1 MNVGDIVKIE
11 EEVFEEEEEEEL
23 RESFEEEELE
33 VVPITIEEP
42 ENTGDCILLA
52 VIYDGSVGKALC
64 KLYDPMSKK
73 IYYWHDKSGHMPYC
87 LTDLT
92 PEQVKRHTVVTHK
105 GFRSVV
111 EVEKYDLIRDKF
123 VKLSKIIASDPLA
136 IGGRRKSIRE
146 ILPKAWEDRIPYNNC
161 YIYDKGLI
169 PGLYYRVVNGQLK
182 PVEYNLPIDVF
193 NQIIKLF
200 ENEPVEVL
208 DCVKEWLPLF
218 LIPVPDIPR
227 LAIDI
232 EVLSTADRIPEP
244 SKAEDQVICVSCVS
258 SDNLKRVFMLKR
270 EGVKSGIKPSYLGE
284 DIEFIFYDDEAKML
298 LDVFKL
304 IMSYPII
311 VTFNGDDFDLNYLR
325 HRASRIGIKREN
337 IPLAMGRNYVDV
349 VPGIHID
356 LYKFFSNRS
365 IQVYAFGNKYK
376 DTTLDVIA
384 TAILGIGK
392 ITLDRT
398 ISELSYY
405 DLAAYCFRDAEITLK
420 LTTFNDGIVMK
431 LILLLMRIS
440 KLGMGD
446 VVRRGVS
453 VWIRNML
460 YYEHRKHNYL
470 IPSKEDIIASKG
482 LSVTRALIKGKKYM
496 GAIVIEP
503 KPGVYFDVTVLDFAS
518 LYPSILY
525 RWNLSYETINCPHKE
540 CMNNKIPELPH
551 WVCGKRRGTS
561 SIIIGILR
569 NLRVYWFKPKTKDK
583 SLSSD
588 VRAWYSVVDQGLKV
602 FLNASYGV
610 MGDENFPLYCPPV
623 AESITAVGRHVISKS
638 IEKARDLGVEVVY
651 GDTDSIFLYKPSQ
664 DQVKKLIEWSIK
676 EFKIDLDVDKVY
688 RYVTFSGLKKNY
700 LGVLTDGSVDIK
712 GLVGKKRN
720 TPEFLK
726 KLFIEVV
733 NVLSNVQTIR
743 DFEEAKYKISSIVR
757 DYYIKLKNRGLN
769 LDDLAFRVK
778 LSKDLDKYVKTTP
791 QHVKAAKLL
800 EKFHSRKLGAGDI
813 ISYVKVK
820 GDIGVKP
827 VQLAR
832 IDEIDVEKYVGHMET
847 TLRQILEA
855 IGVNLNEIFGI
866 RNLDKFFFKK

>member
-1 MNVGDIVKIE
+1 MRNGDMVRSEE
-11 EEVFEEEEEEEL
+11 EEVFEEEEEF

-33 VVPITIEEP
+33 VVPISVEEP
-42 ENTGDCILLA
+42 DNTGPCILLA
-52 VIYDGSVGKALC
+52 VVYDGSAGKALC
-64 KLYDPMSKK
+64 KLYDPNSKK

-92 PEQVKRHTVVTHK
+92 PNQVKMHSVVTHK
-105 GFRSVV
+105 GYRGVV
-111 EVEKYDLIRDKF
+111 EVEKYDPIRDSI

-161 YIYDKGLI
+161 YIYDTGLI
-169 PGLYYRVVNGQLK
+169 PGLYYRIVNGYLQ
-182 PVEYNLPIDVF
+182 PVPLDIPTDVSK
-193 NQIIKLF
+193 QIIKIF
-200 ENEPVEVL
+200 EDEPTEVL

-218 LIPVPDIPR
+218 LVPVPDIPR
-227 LAIDI
+227 LAVDI

-244 SKAEDQVICVSCVS
+244 SKAEDPVICISCAS
-258 SDNLKRVFMLKR
+258 SDGLKKVFMLKR
-270 EGVKSGIKPSYLGE
+270 EGIDSGIRPVNLPE
-284 DIEFIFYDDEAKML
+284 DVELEFYDDEAEML
-298 LDVFKL
+298 LNVFKL
-304 IMSYPII
+304 ITSYPII
-311 VTFNGDDFDLNYLR
+311 LTFNGDDFDLNYLR
-325 HRASRIGIKREN
+325 HRASNIGIKREN

-349 VPGIHID
+349 VPGVHID

-376 DTTLDVIA
+376 DATLDAIA
-384 TAILGIGK
+384 NSLLGIGK
-392 ITLDRT
+392 ISLDRL

-420 LTTFNDGIVMK
+420 LTTFNDGVVMK

-440 KLGMGD
+440 KLSMGD

-460 YYEHRKHNYL
+460 YYEHRKRNYL

-482 LSVTRALIKGKKYM
+482 VSVTKALIKGKKYM

-503 KPGVYFDVTVLDFAS
+503 KSGVYFDVTVLDFAS
-518 LYPSILY
+518 LYPSVLY
-525 RWNLSYETINCPHKE
+525 RWNLSYETINCPHEE
-540 CMNNKIPELPH
+540 CKSNRVPELPH
-551 WVCGKRRGTS
+551 WVCVKRRGLS
-561 SIIIGILR
+561 SIIIGMLR
-569 NLRVYWFKPKTKDK
+569 NMRVYWFKPKAKDK
-583 SLSSD
+583 SLD
-588 VRAWYSVVDQGLKV
+588 DAVRTWYSVVEQGLKV

-623 AESITAVGRHVISKS
+623 AESITAIGRYVISKT
-638 IEKARDLGVEVVY
+638 IGKARELGVEVLY
-651 GDTDSIFLYKPSQ
+651 GDTDSIFLHRPTQ
-664 DQVKKLIEWSIK
+664 EQVKKLIDWSIK
-676 EFKIDLDVDKVY
+676 EFKIDLDIDKVY
-688 RYVTFSGLKKNY
+688 RYITFSGLKKNY
-700 LGVLTDGSVDIK
+700 LGVFNDGSVDVK

-726 KLFIEVV
+726 KLFMDVV
-733 NVLSNVQTIR
+733 DILGDVQTLK
-743 DFEEAKYKISSIVR
+743 DFDDAKSKIKSVVR
-757 DYYIKLKNRGLN
+757 DYYVKLKNRELN

-778 LSKDLDKYVKTTP
+778 LSRDLDHYVKTTP

-800 EKFHSRKLGAGDI
+800 EKFQSRKLGAGDI

-827 VQLAR
+827 IQLAR
-832 IDEIDVEKYVGHMET
+832 IDEIDVEKYIGHMET

-855 IGVNLNEIFGI
+855 IGINLDEIFGVKS
-866 RNLDKFFFKK
+866 LDRFFFSKR